1 MMFKKQHKTAENTS
15 GKMALGSR
23 ERRLLSETAQI
34 EEEVVPS
41 FVRPLLSVA
50 AVTVVAFLLWAAVT
64 EISEVARAPGE
75 ILPVGKIKVVQH
87 VDGGA
92 VAEIAVQERTLV
104 QAGQVLL
111 KIDGS
116 QANADLA
123 QMEARRMALGLRA
136 ERLEAFAEG
145 RKPQFSDPGNGYS
158 QLLSGQ
164 QDAYRSQQAARDSTT
179 SILDRQIE
187 QRTRRLAQLDEALRA
202 AREQQKITA
211 ELTGMREDLAARRL
225 VNRTVLLET
234 KRAQVTADGEVARI
248 GEEINVV
255 RQELGEFRSRRADTL
270 NQLQREAF
278 SELGSVRAEI
288 AEVDES
294 ILRLKARVDRLVIK
308 APNRGYVQDL
318 KIQTVGQVIQ
328 PGALLMQIVPDDAPL
343 EAEIR
348 ISPKDIGHVKTGQQ
362 VNMRIGSYDYTRFG
376 YVTGKLER
384 ISASSVTSEDTKDNK
399 TYYRAWVSLDQPY
412 VGANPGRYPLQPGMS
427 LEAEVITGKKTFMAY
442 LTKPLVDSVARSF
455 HER

>member
-1 MMFKKQHKTAENTS
+1 MMFRKKEKAQENTG
-15 GKMALGSR
+15 GKSMLGSR

-50 AVTVVAFLLWAAVT
+50 AVTVAGFILWAAVT
-64 EISEVARAPGE
+64 EITEVARAPGE

-87 VDGGA
+87 MDGG
-92 VAEIAVQERTLV
+92 VDAEIAVQERALV

-123 QMEARRMALGLRA
+123 QMEARRVALTLRA
-136 ERLEAFAEG
+136 ERLQAFAES
-145 RKPQFSDPGNGYS
+145 RKPQFSEIGSNHAPM
-158 QLLSGQ
+158 LAGQ
-164 QDAYRSQQAARDSTT
+164 QEAFKSQQAARDSTL

-187 QRTRRLAQLDEALRA
+187 QRTRRLAQLEEALRA
-202 AREQQKITA
+202 AREQQQITA
-211 ELTGMREDLAARRL
+211 ELTGMREDLASRKL

-234 KRAQVTADGEVARI
+234 KRAQVTANGEVARI
-248 GEEINVV
+248 SEEMNVV

-278 SELGSVRAEI
+278 SELGSVRAEM
-288 AEVDES
+288 AEVEES
-294 ILRLKARVDRLVIK
+294 IQRLQARVDRLVIK
-308 APNRGYVQDL
+308 APHRGFVQDL
-318 KIQTVGQVIQ
+318 KVQTVGQVVQ

-348 ISPKDIGHVKTGQQ
+348 ISPKDIGHVRTGQQ
-362 VNMRIGSYDYTRFG
+362 VNMRVSSYDYTRFG
-376 YVTGKLER
+376 YATGKLER
-384 ISASSVTSEDTKDNK
+384 ISASSVTSDDNK
-399 TYYRAWVSLDQPY
+399 DSRTFFRAWVSLDQPY
-412 VGANPGRYPLQPGMS
+412 VGAQPGRYPLQPGMS

-442 LTKPLVDSVARSF
+442 LTKPLVDVVSRSF

>member
-1 MMFKKQHKTAENTS
+1 MMFRKKEKAQENTG
-15 GKMALGSR
+15 GKSMLGSR

-50 AVTVVAFLLWAAVT
+50 AVTVAGFILWAAVT
-64 EISEVARAPGE
+64 EITEVARAPGE

-87 VDGGA
+87 MDGGV
-92 VAEIAVQERTLV
+92 VAEIAVQERALV

-123 QMEARRMALGLRA
+123 QMEARRVALTLRA
-136 ERLEAFAEG
+136 ERLQAFAES
-145 RKPQFSDPGNGYS
+145 RKPQFSEIGSNHAPM
-158 QLLSGQ
+158 LAGQ
-164 QDAYRSQQAARDSTT
+164 QEAFKSQQAARDSTL

-187 QRTRRLAQLDEALRA
+187 QRTRRLAQLEEALRA
-202 AREQQKITA
+202 AREQQQITA
-211 ELTGMREDLAARRL
+211 ELTGMREDLASRKL

-234 KRAQVTADGEVARI
+234 KRAQVTANGEVARI
-248 GEEINVV
+248 SEEMNVV

-278 SELGSVRAEI
+278 SELGSVRAEM
-288 AEVDES
+288 AEVEES
-294 ILRLKARVDRLVIK
+294 IQRLQARVDRLVIK
-308 APNRGYVQDL
+308 APHRGFVQDL
-318 KIQTVGQVIQ
+318 KVQTVGQVVQ

-348 ISPKDIGHVKTGQQ
+348 ISPKDIGHVRTGQQ
-362 VNMRIGSYDYTRFG
+362 VNMRVSSYDYTRFG
-376 YVTGKLER
+376 YATGKLER
-384 ISASSVTSEDTKDNK
+384 ISASSVTSDDNK
-399 TYYRAWVSLDQPY
+399 DSRTFFRAWVSLDQPY
-412 VGANPGRYPLQPGMS
+412 VGAQPGRYPLQPGMS

-442 LTKPLVDSVARSF
+442 LTKPLVDVVSRSF

>member
-1 MMFKKQHKTAENTS
+1 MMFRKKEKAQENTG
-15 GKMALGSR
+15 GKSMLGSR

-34 EEEVVPS
+34 EEEVVRS

-50 AVTVVAFLLWAAVT
+50 AVTAAGFILWAAGT
-64 EISEVARAPGE
+64 EITEVARAPGE

-87 VDGGA
+87 MDGGV
-92 VAEIAVQERTLV
+92 VAEIAVQERALV

-123 QMEARRMALGLRA
+123 QMEARRVALTLRA
-136 ERLEAFAEG
+136 ERLQAFAES
-145 RKPQFSDPGNGYS
+145 RKPQFSEIGSNHAPM
-158 QLLSGQ
+158 LAGQ
-164 QDAYRSQQAARDSTT
+164 QEAFKSQQAARDSTL

-187 QRTRRLAQLDEALRA
+187 QRTRRLAQLEEALRA
-202 AREQQKITA
+202 AREQQQITA
-211 ELTGMREDLAARRL
+211 ELTGMREDLASRKL

-234 KRAQVTADGEVARI
+234 KRAQVTANGEVARI
-248 GEEINVV
+248 AEEMNVV
-255 RQELGEFRSRRADTL
+255 RQELGEFRNRRADTL

-278 SELGSVRAEI
+278 SELGSVRAEM
-288 AEVDES
+288 AEVEES
-294 ILRLKARVDRLVIK
+294 IQRLQARVDRLVIK
-308 APNRGYVQDL
+308 APHRGFVQDL
-318 KIQTVGQVIQ
+318 KVQTVGQVVQ

-348 ISPKDIGHVKTGQQ
+348 ISPKDIGHVRTGQQ
-362 VNMRIGSYDYTRFG
+362 VNMRVSSYDYTRFG
-376 YVTGKLER
+376 YATGKLER
-384 ISASSVTSEDTKDNK
+384 ISASSVTSDDNK
-399 TYYRAWVSLDQPY
+399 DSRTFFRAWVSLDQPY
-412 VGANPGRYPLQPGMS
+412 VGAQPGRYPLQPGMS

-442 LTKPLVDSVARSF
+442 LTKPLVDVVSRSF

>member
-1 MMFKKQHKTAENTS
+1 MMFKKQQNNPEKMQ
-15 GKMALGSR
+15 GKAALGSR

-50 AVTVVAFLLWAAVT
+50 AVTVSAFILWAAVT
-64 EISEVARAPGE
+64 EITEVARAPGE

-87 VDGGA
+87 MDGG
-92 VAEIAVQERTLV
+92 VIAEIAVQERSLV

-123 QMEARRMALGLRA
+123 QMEARRTALSLRA
-136 ERLEAFAEG
+136 ERLKAFAEG
-145 RKPQFSDPGNGYS
+145 RKPQFADSDNS
-158 QLLSGQ
+158 FAQLLAGQ
-164 QDAYRSQQAARDSTT
+164 QDAYRAQQAARDSTT
-179 SILDRQIE
+179 SIQDRQIE
-187 QRTRRLAQLDEALRA
+187 QRTRRLAQLDEALKA

-211 ELTGMREDLAARRL
+211 ELTGMREDLASRRL

-234 KRAQVTADGEVARI
+234 KRAQITADGEVARI
-248 GEEINVV
+248 NEEINVV
-255 RQELGEFRSRRADTL
+255 RQELAEFRNRRADTL

-288 AEVDES
+288 AEVEES
-294 ILRLKARVDRLVIK
+294 MSRLQARVDRLVIK
-308 APNRGYVQDL
+308 APHRGFIQDL
-318 KIQTVGQVIQ
+318 KVQTVGQVIQ

-343 EAEIR
+343 DAEVR
-348 ISPKDIGHVKTGQQ
+348 ISPKDIGHVRTGQA
-362 VNMRIGSYDYTRFG
+362 VNMRVSSYDYTRFG
-376 YVTGKLER
+376 YATGKLER
-384 ISASSVTSEDTKDNK
+384 ISASSVTAEDNRDNK
-399 TYYRAWVSLDQPY
+399 TYYRAWVSLDKSY
-412 VGANPGRYPLQPGMS
+412 VGAQPGRYPLQPGMS
-427 LEAEVITGKKTFMAY
+427 IEAEVITGKKTFMAY
-442 LTKPLVDSVARSF
+442 LTKPLVDSMSRSF